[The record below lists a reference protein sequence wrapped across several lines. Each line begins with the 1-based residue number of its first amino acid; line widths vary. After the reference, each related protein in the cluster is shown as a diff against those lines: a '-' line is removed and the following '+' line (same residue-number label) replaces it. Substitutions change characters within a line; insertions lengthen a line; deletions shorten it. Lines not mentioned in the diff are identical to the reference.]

1 MKDNAVSPSMLYV
14 LWIVCTTIVLPVGLL
29 FGYAFFVLSGLT
41 IGLSQVIVLRRTRD
55 VRWPWMWV
63 LASFMSWGILGRGLI
78 AESNAIVVWV
88 LIAIVIQQLGISV
101 LFRNRRG
108 YSLLWSVYNITGIAA
123 VFLLSGVL
131 MLGDASD
138 DLITIIRIAG
148 VGFVWSIVTGVFIA
162 GWQSGVGSRGTA

>member
-1 MKDNAVSPSMLYV
+1 
-14 LWIVCTTIVLPVGLL
+14 
-29 FGYAFFVLSGLT
+29 
-41 IGLSQVIVLRRTRD
+41 
-55 VRWPWMWV
+55 MWV